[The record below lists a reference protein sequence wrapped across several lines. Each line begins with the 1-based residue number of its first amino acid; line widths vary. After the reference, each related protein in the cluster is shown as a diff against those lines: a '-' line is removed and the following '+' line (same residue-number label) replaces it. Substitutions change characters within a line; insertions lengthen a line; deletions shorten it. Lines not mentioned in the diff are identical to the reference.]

1 MPTID
6 TFVLDWR
13 GGQVAERTIR
23 CTALAM
29 DGLMADCVVTAK
41 CRVPRKTAILQGGI
55 QMRPTVRSGNSL
67 TGFWG
72 VFSVK
77 YARWVE
83 EGTQAHV
90 ILPKTGWGLPGG
102 EKKALFWPGADHPV
116 RMVWHPGTKSRPY
129 LVPTALEKYPSLP
142 LRIRAEL
149 EWGTK

>member
-6 TFVLDWR
+6 TFLLDWR
-13 GGQVAERTIR
+13 GDQVAERTIR

-29 DGLMADCVVTAK
+29 DGLMADCVATAK
-41 CRVPRKTAILQGGI
+41 GRVPRKTAILQGGI
-55 QMRPTVRSGNSL
+55 QMRPTVRSGNNL
-67 TGFWG
+67 TGYWG

-83 EGTQAHV
+83 EGTAAHV
-90 ILPKTGWGLPGG
+90 ILPVK
-102 EKKALFWPGADHPV
+102 KKALFWPGADHPV
-116 RMVWHPGTKSRPY
+116 RMVWHPGTKPRPY
-129 LVPTALEKYPSLP
+129 LVPTAQEKYSSLP

>member
-13 GGQVAERTIR
+13 GDQVAERTIR

-41 CRVPRKTAILQGGI
+41 GRVPRKTAILQGGI
-55 QMRPTVRSGNSL
+55 QMRPTVRSGNNL
-67 TGFWG
+67 TGYWG

-83 EGTQAHV
+83 LGTRPHMPPVGAIAKSMKV
-90 ILPKTGWGLPGG
+90 SMSEAWPI
-102 EKKALFWPGADHPV
+102 ALAIKRYGTRPHPF
-116 RMVWHPGTKSRPY
+116 
-129 LVPTALEKYPSLP
+129 LVPTAQEKYPNLP